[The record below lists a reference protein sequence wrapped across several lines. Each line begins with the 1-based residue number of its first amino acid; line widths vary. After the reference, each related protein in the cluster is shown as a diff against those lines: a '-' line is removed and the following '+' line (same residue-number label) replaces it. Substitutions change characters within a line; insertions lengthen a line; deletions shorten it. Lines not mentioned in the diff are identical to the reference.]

1 MLLLLQMWYM
11 QYFFFKLPF
20 WRKICIL
27 AINNQ
32 RYKNNFTIT
41 IKTNT
46 NTLCV
51 FFPSARC

>member
-46 NTLCV
+46 LCV